1 MNIFNIG
8 KKKDND
14 KSLFED
20 LMDIVRAEQN
30 NDTMT
35 ELFGVDAKKREFVI
49 NELLDNDEFYDR
61 MIKDTGIKDLR
72 KVGNTQFIYLF
83 KEIDKEFGS
92 TTVNE
97 KLSLAVLIYA
107 NASGFIEKIRD
118 AINRLSGKKT
128 FSPKEALMDFLKSKM
143 KKQEE
148 RKQPKYTYKIEKD
161 SILVIRDEGEIIEEE
176 DFGNILTSILE
187 KEKYEKISKL
197 KLFYF
202 SSEEKAFEI
211 IVEYANE
218 ELDKYKLSEL

>member
-107 NASGFIEKIRD
+107 NTSGFIEKIRD

-128 FSPKEALMDFLKSKM
+128 FSPKEALMDFLKSNM

-148 RKQPKYTYKIEKD
+148 KKQPKYTYKIEKD

-176 DFGNILTSILE
+176 DFDNILTSILE

-211 IVEYANE
+211 IVEYDNE
-218 ELDKYKLSEL
+218 ELYKYKLSEL

>member
-1 MNIFNIG
+1 MNIFNIR

-107 NASGFIEKIRD
+107 NTSGFIEKIRD

-148 RKQPKYTYKIEKD
+148 KKQPKYTYKIEKD

-176 DFGNILTSILE
+176 DFDNILTSILE

-211 IVEYANE
+211 IVEYDNE
-218 ELDKYKLSEL
+218 ELYKYKLSEL

>member
-8 KKKDND
+8 KKNND

-20 LMDIVRAEQN
+20 LMDIARAEKN

-49 NELLDNDEFYDR
+49 NEILDNDEFYDR
-61 MIKDTGIKDLR
+61 MVKDTGIKDLR

-97 KLSLAVLIYA
+97 KLSLAILIYA
-107 NASGFIEKIRD
+107 NTTGFIEKIRD
-118 AINRLSGKKT
+118 AINRLTGKKA
-128 FSPKEALMDFLKSKM
+128 FSPKDALMDFLKSKM
-143 KKQEE
+143 KKQDEKKE
-148 RKQPKYTYKIEKD
+148 PEYTYKIEN
-161 SILVIRDEGEIIEEE
+161 SILVIRDKGDIIEEG
-176 DFGNILTSILE
+176 DFGKILTSILE

-197 KLFYF
+197 KVFYY
-202 SSEEKAFEI
+202 SSQEKAFEI
-211 IVEYANE
+211 ITEYANE
-218 ELDKYKLSEL
+218 ELNQYKLSEL

>member
-8 KKKDND
+8 KKNND

-20 LMDIVRAEQN
+20 LMDIARAEKN

-49 NELLDNDEFYDR
+49 NEILDNDEFYDR

-72 KVGNTQFIYLF
+72 KVGNMQFIYLF

-97 KLSLAVLIYA
+97 KLSLAILIYA
-107 NASGFIEKIRD
+107 NTPRFIEKIRD
-118 AINRLSGKKT
+118 AINRLTGKKA
-128 FSPKEALMDFLKSKM
+128 FSPKDALMDFLKSKM

-148 RKQPKYTYKIEKD
+148 KKEPEYTYKIEN
-161 SILVIRDEGEIIEEE
+161 SILVIRDKGDIIEEG
-176 DFGNILTSILE
+176 DFGKILTSILE

-197 KLFYF
+197 KVFYY
-202 SSEEKAFEI
+202 SSQEKAFEI
-211 IVEYANE
+211 ITEYANE
-218 ELDKYKLSEL
+218 KLNQYKLSEL